1 MIISA
6 SQFWYAKVN
15 QACLNKFVFPTYEIN
30 AKTALFSHR
39 YCIKSPLHILIHHH
53 IEIISRNSFRLTSI
67 SPSFANRLDL
77 FFIHKSIRQ
86 IRTTWNKTAVVLTVL
101 KVTDTV
107 QLRFCYCL
115 SLYANVQL
123 VKHDIVTAIIYCYI
137 TTDFHYMKC
146 DSRLSAYGGVMLQK
160 VCIEKNVKRHFS
172 LNFAKFCNKNNWP
185 QCLVFFFIVI
195 LRFSG
200 IRNLLSD
207 LTLSECLLLRR
218 VKATYSILKSLLLE
232 AGKRHLK
239 HASCPNSS
247 IE

>member
-15 QACLNKFVFPTYEIN
+15 QACLSKFVFPTYEIN
-30 AKTALFSHR
+30 AKTTLFSHR
-39 YCIKSPLHILIHHH
+39 YCIKSLLHILIHHH

-77 FFIHKSIRQ
+77 FFIHESIR
-86 IRTTWNKTAVVLTVL
+86 RLGPHGAVLTAL

-107 QLRFCYCL
+107 QLRFCYCF
-115 SLYANVQL
+115 SLYVNIQL
-123 VKHDIVTAIIYCYI
+123 VKRDIATAVIYCYI

-185 QCLVFFFIVI
+185 QCRVVFFIVI
-195 LRFSG
+195 LRFSA
-200 IRNLLSD
+200 IRNLLSN
-207 LTLSECLLLRR
+207 LTLSECPLIRR

-247 IE
+247 IES